1 MEKEILKLLKSNK
14 DIYLSG
20 AKISIQLKVSRTAVW
35 KVIKKL
41 REQGYNIESV
51 SSKGY
56 RLTENEQK
64 LNNSELA
71 LIVEKYDF
79 IDNSFYFGEIDS
91 TNDVLK
97 RESNN
102 YDFKNLLAVSSK
114 QTKGKGRLGR
124 IWQSDDGLYMSYLLR
139 PDISPI
145 DAPLFTQIGAAA
157 IIQTFNEISDID
169 VKIKW
174 PNDIVIDGKKIC
186 GILTELNA
194 ELNKINY
201 IVLGIGINL
210 NQIEFSDELASIAT
224 SYKIETG
231 ECLKLRNFLEVFLE
245 KFDILLKEFLNEK
258 NIENTLN
265 ICRNK
270 SIIIGKEVNIINVNN
285 VRKVE
290 VININEKGQLMV
302 INENGEEE
310 AIFYGEVSIRGIDKL
325 YI

>member
-1 MEKEILKLLKSNK
+1 MEKEILKLLKANK

-20 AKISIQLKVSRTAVW
+20 AKISIQLNVSRTAVW

-41 REQGYNIESV
+41 REKGYNIESV

-56 RLTENEQK
+56 RLVENEHRI
-64 LNNSELA
+64 NDSELA
-71 LIVEKYDF
+71 LIIEKYDF
-79 IDNSFYFGEIDS
+79 IDKSFYYDEIDS
-91 TNDVLK
+91 TNDILK

-102 YDFKNLLAVSSK
+102 YSFKNLLAVSSK

-124 IWQSDDGLYMSYLLR
+124 VWESNDGLYMSYLLR

-157 IIQTFNEISDID
+157 IIETFNEISDID

-174 PNDIVIDGKKIC
+174 PNDIVINGKKIC

-194 ELNKINY
+194 ELSKINY
-201 IVLGIGINL
+201 LVLGIGVNL
-210 NQIEFSDELASIAT
+210 NQIGFNDELSSIAT

-231 ECLKLRNFLEVFLE
+231 KDLNLRDFLEVFLK
-245 KFDILLKEFLNEK
+245 KFDILLKEFINEK
-258 NIENTLN
+258 NIEKTLN
-265 ICRNK
+265 ICRKK
-270 SIIIGKEVNIINVNN
+270 SIIIGKEVNIINANN
-285 VRKVE
+285 IRKVE
-290 VININEKGQLMV
+290 VIDINEKGQLLV
-302 INENGEEE
+302 LNEKGEEE